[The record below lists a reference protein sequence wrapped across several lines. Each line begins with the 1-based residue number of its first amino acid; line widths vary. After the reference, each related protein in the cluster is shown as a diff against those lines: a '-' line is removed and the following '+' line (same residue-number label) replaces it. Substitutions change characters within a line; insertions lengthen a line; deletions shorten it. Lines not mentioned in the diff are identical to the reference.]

1 MRKSKRKQKLNASIT
16 EQILEKFEKLGLPVE
31 YKSSKRL
38 QEMNHNGNRILAS
51 FKNDQING

>member
-1 MRKSKRKQKLNASIT
+1 MRKSKRKQKLYASIT
-16 EQILEKFEKLGLPVE
+16 EERLEKFEKLGFPLE
-31 YKSSKRL
+31 HKSSKRL